1 MERSKPSVPESEQP
15 HEPTARERKVNT
27 NREKYPEIAEG
38 IDLIRN
44 YFPNAKIIKITQAD
58 ER

>member
-1 MERSKPSVPESEQP
+1 MTRDNQVK
-15 HEPTARERKVNT
+15 T

-44 YFPNAKIIKITQAD
+44 YFPNAKITKITPSD